1 MNGLVVT
8 LLLCASDITD
18 QTGSR
23 RKTMTDRYSKTI
35 LTMIAAALLAMVL
48 QNQFANPT
56 AQAQTPRAPQQHCVW
71 TYLTDQGRPNL
82 GKNGQVDLSDPDWKK
97 VSDEGWHL
105 KVFAQNGTYV
115 FERCE

>member
-1 MNGLVVT
+1 
-8 LLLCASDITD
+8 
-18 QTGSR
+18 
-23 RKTMTDRYSKTI
+23 MTDRYTKI
-35 LTMIAAALLAMVL
+35 VLTAIAVALIALGL
-48 QNQFANPT
+48 QNQFLT
-56 AQAQTPRAPQQHCVW
+56 AHAQTPKTPEQHCVW